1 MIMFKHNSGNRPLIL
16 VFAIIIGGLLGCS
29 PAAQKAMVV
38 ENIPEAKKHPFTV
51 SVVAQG
57 GSEAGA
63 FDNATISNED
73 FAKAIEQSIVK
84 IGLFSKVINVQGSDY
99 ELSVTIVDLSR
110 PAFGFNMTVEMEAA
124 WSLMHRQSRNI
135 VMRRSI
141 KSSNTATLSEEFSG
155 ASRLRLAVERAAR
168 ENIRLGLNDISK
180 LDLK

>member
-1 MIMFKHNSGNRPLIL
+1 MLKHNYANRLFIL
-16 VFAIIIGGLLGCS
+16 VFTILIGGLFGCS
-29 PAAQKAMVV
+29 PASQKAMVV

-57 GSEAGA
+57 GSEAGT
-63 FDNATISNED
+63 FDNATISNEN
-73 FAKAIEQSIVK
+73 FAKSIEQSIVK

-99 ELSVTIVDLSR
+99 ELRVTIVDLSR
-110 PAFGFNMTVEMEAA
+110 PAFGFNMTVEMEAG
-124 WSLMHRQSRNI
+124 WNLMHTQSGNM

-141 KSSNTATLSEEFSG
+141 KSSNTATVSEEFSG

-168 ENIRLGLNDISK
+168 ENIRQGLSDIGK